1 MQTRTMETEID
12 FDNRSGK
19 LIPGMFTETQ
29 LVLTERLEALSV
41 PLEAV
46 AENGNDATVLLVTP
60 QNTIEQRNVRLGIQ
74 GKSRVEV
81 VTGLK
86 EGDRVVIGNRSQYRE
101 GQKVQAKEVA
111 PMNSNGGGAR

>member
-1 MQTRTMETEID
+1 METEID
-12 FDNRSGK
+12 FNNRDGK
-19 LIPGMFTETQ
+19 LISGMFTETQ
-29 LVLTERLEALSV
+29 LMLAEKRDALSV

-46 AENGNDATVLLVTP
+46 AENGNEATVLLVTA
-60 QNTIEQRNVRLGIQ
+60 QNTIEQRNVGLGIQ

-101 GQKVQAKEVA
+101 GEKVQPKEVA
-111 PMNSNGGGAR
+111 PMNSNGGGAS

>member
-1 MQTRTMETEID
+1 
-12 FDNRSGK
+12 
-19 LIPGMFTETQ
+19 
-29 LVLTERLEALSV
+29 V

-60 QNTIEQRNVRLGIQ
+60 QNTIEQRKVRLGIQ
-74 GKSRVEV
+74 GQSRVEV

-101 GQKVQAKEVA
+101 GEKVQPKDVA
-111 PMNSNGGGAR
+111 PMNSNGGGAS